1 MSKEFD
7 VQQAR
12 PSKIYIEVK
21 DIVQNSL
28 GKNWQTELNFDSD
41 GGGDSNFDSDG
52 GGDSNFD
59 SDGGADSHH

>member
-12 PSKIYIEVK
+12 PSKIQIEVK
-21 DIVQNSL
+21 DILQNSL

-41 GGGDSNFDSDG
+41 GGGDSSFDADGGDRQFDSDG
-52 GGDSNFD
+52 GGDS
-59 SDGGADSHH
+59 HH